1 MPKASLGK
9 RLKTTKSAYERMIEM
24 QVRDMYAMPTDD
36 DAPFVPSAAPSW
48 IELFGKR

>member
-9 RLKTTKSAYERMIEM
+9 RLKTTKSAYERMVEH

-36 DAPFVPSAAPSW
+36 DAPFIPSAADSW
-48 IELFGKR
+48 LTMFGRK